1 MRLPLVLLLIAGS
14 SAAQQAAE
22 PDNFFHE
29 YAALSDDQI
38 QSIRSGR
45 PLAKVLPSRTPDEV
59 FVFGSVYVES
69 TPERYLKLALDVD
82 ALRKLPSYLA
92 ISKFSDPPKLS
103 DLDDFSLDEED
114 IKELKN
120 CRAGHCEI
128 QLPAE
133 MMDTFRQSV
142 NWSAP
147 DRADQANRLARQMAL
162 EALSRYMQG
171 GNAALGTYRD
181 K

>member
-1 MRLPLVLLLIAGS
+1 MLLPLVLLLIGAASNAAAG
-14 SAAQQAAE
+14 QAAE

-29 YAALSDDQI
+29 YAGLSDGQI
-38 QSIRSGR
+38 QSIRSGK

-92 ISKFSDPPKLS
+92 IRKFSDPPKLS
-103 DLDDFSLDEED
+103 DLDDFTLDEED

-133 MMDTFRQSV
+133 LMDTFQQSV

-147 DRADQANRLARQMAL
+147 DRD
-162 EALSRYMQG
+162 
-171 GNAALGTYRD
+171 
-181 K
+181 